1 MGPAIKYSVVI
12 PVYNSE
18 PIVAT
23 TVQRTQSFFESN
35 KLPYEIILVN
45 DGSSDNSW
53 QVIEKI
59 ARDSEHV
66 VAINLLH
73 NYGQHSANLC
83 GFKYSTGDYVITMDD
98 DLQNPPEEIAHLIA
112 QAKHGNHDLVI
123 GQFREK
129 KHVLYRRVGTVLIR
143 AINQRIFGSPK
154 DLVLTNFRIIRR
166 DVVDRICNYRTSY
179 PYVPG
184 LALMFSNNRANVLV
198 EHQERSAG
206 KSNYNLLKILKLV
219 STILFNYSSYPLRLV
234 SGIGMGLSLLSF
246 LLGAFYLVTAMI
258 KGTNVPGWTSL
269 IVLVS
274 FYNGV
279 IMLLLGMLGEYSVR
293 LLRQSSAVDSYHIKK
308 IVGGSE

>member
-1 MGPAIKYSVVI
+1 MSATLKYSVVI

-23 TVQRTQSFFESN
+23 TVARTKEFFESQQ
-35 KLPYEIILVN
+35 LAYEIILVN
-45 DGSSDNSW
+45 DGSHDNSW
-53 QVIEKI
+53 QVIEQI
-59 ARDSEHV
+59 AKDSQHV

-83 GFKYSTGDYVITMDD
+83 GFKHSTGDYVITMDD
-98 DLQNPPEEIAHLIA
+98 DLQNPPEEIIHLIEKAA
-112 QAKHGNHDLVI
+112 QGYDLVI

-129 KHVLYRRVGTVLIR
+129 MHVFYRRIGTVLIR
-143 AINQRIFGSPK
+143 AVNQRIFGSPK
-154 DLVLTNFRIIRR
+154 DLILTNFRIIRR
-166 DVVDRICNYRTSY
+166 DVIDRICNYRTSY

-184 LALMFSNNRANVLV
+184 LALMFSNNRSNVLV
-198 EHQERSAG
+198 EHKQRSVG

-234 SGIGMGLSLLSF
+234 SGIGICLSLLSF

-258 KGTNVPGWTSL
+258 NGTNVPGWTSL
-269 IVLVS
+269 VVLVS

-279 IMLLLGMLGEYSVR
+279 VMLLLGMLGEYSVR
-293 LLRQSSAVDSYHIKK
+293 LLRQSSAVDSYHIKE
-308 IVGGSE
+308 IVAGGE